1 MRALHAGNASHL
13 QWQQRYRT
21 GSRLCARTWLDGRAG
36 PKSVFM
42 TSKKGVFQHR
52 QHTTRRLRDAARE
65 DNDMGCAGVSLVV
78 ARKSKTTI
86 SVRGDT
92 CTAMIGLPIRRKTET
107 YEKNAL
113 KVQSHAKPLLPELYK
128 ILCNARVRSRNCN

>member
-1 MRALHAGNASHL
+1 
-13 QWQQRYRT
+13 
-21 GSRLCARTWLDGRAG
+21 
-36 PKSVFM
+36 
-42 TSKKGVFQHR
+42 
-52 QHTTRRLRDAARE
+52 
-65 DNDMGCAGVSLVV
+65 MGCAGVSLVV

-86 SVRGDT
+86 PVRGDT
-92 CTAMIGLPIRRKTET
+92 CTGMIGVPIRRKTET